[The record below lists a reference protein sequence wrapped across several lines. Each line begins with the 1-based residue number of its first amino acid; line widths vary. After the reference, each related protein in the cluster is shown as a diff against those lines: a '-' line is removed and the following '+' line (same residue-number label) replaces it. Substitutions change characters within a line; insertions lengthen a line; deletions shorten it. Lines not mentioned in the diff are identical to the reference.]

1 MADTNGTFPNM
12 VIDIGSSSQR
22 PTSAAASPLAQRVEG
37 TLREVL
43 AWRPRTGDSKS
54 FVAAL
59 NQAFTIR
66 ETAGHTEWEWTP
78 RSYAIQADMGAVTG
92 AQASIYARA
101 KAALDQSRPLLEG
114 LYPLRSDA
122 DHEDADAIRALVI
135 SQLTELVGELG
146 KVGGPRVPRVDGLF
160 DALLGDGFDSGD
172 EPDDVEG
179 LMGTMRE
186 RFGFDADRVNTID
199 EEQNLTNFL
208 IVVDHTT
215 GLFRSWET
223 LKRFFDNIGSDVF
236 LGTQLVLLSRALD
249 VIAESV
255 HEAQFVMDSV
265 FLGAG
270 ERQTIR
276 LDNGLTID
284 ELLSWVE
291 SFASLEAKQIIRD
304 AGKDGVVALQP
315 TLETLQRLV
324 AEALA
329 QAGGASSNPQRGFH
343 TERVEAALDELH
355 GHIDEAVDL
364 AKQLRRNALR
374 VSSVFPA
381 TIRQGESVPQLVV
394 NGNGFEL
401 GARLDLVNQ
410 NAVSVPIPA
419 SAVVVVSGERLF
431 ADIGGGRDLPA
442 GIWSVQVVNP
452 DGDAS
457 DPNGVLVKEGPA
469 APPAE
474 GRFVLDPPRARQG
487 ERLTI
492 TFRREEGL
500 RFAESDRVF
509 FDQDITVV
517 NRTLTAA
524 GELEVEVE
532 VMDDA
537 DVTDHDVFVT
547 LGDRLVILEGA
558 FTVTADTGGT
568 ERFVIEPPSAAA
580 GTSTEITIIN
590 ESGEPFTDDD
600 EILVGKGLELVDFQ
614 LKDATHLV
622 AKVEISPGAD
632 IRAHAIFLTVG
643 GEPVK
648 LGFNVTAGG
657 TTPPAGSIIT
667 RALLVN
673 TNHDDK
679 LKREKQRIAP
689 ANFLAM
695 TPVKHGDGVDAVEL
709 ELNQEAVAGA
719 LPAEFATAV
728 RTDPRTKAAVAVP
741 VEATTDGK
749 VITVRRKAAPR
760 NFPAG
765 QYKLTLHLDK
775 LPLATG
781 TASAGEVEVTFA
793 VEPR

>member
-1 MADTNGTFPNM
+1 M
-12 VIDIGSSSQR
+12 
-22 PTSAAASPLAQRVEG
+22 
-37 TLREVL
+37 
-43 AWRPRTGDSKS
+43 
-54 FVAAL
+54 
-59 NQAFTIR
+59 
-66 ETAGHTEWEWTP
+66 
-78 RSYAIQADMGAVTG
+78 
-92 AQASIYARA
+92 
-101 KAALDQSRPLLEG
+101 
-114 LYPLRSDA
+114 
-122 DHEDADAIRALVI
+122 
-135 SQLTELVGELG
+135 
-146 KVGGPRVPRVDGLF
+146 
-160 DALLGDGFDSGD
+160 
-172 EPDDVEG
+172 
-179 LMGTMRE
+179 
-186 RFGFDADRVNTID
+186 
-199 EEQNLTNFL
+199 
-208 IVVDHTT
+208 
-215 GLFRSWET
+215 
-223 LKRFFDNIGSDVF
+223 
-236 LGTQLVLLSRALD
+236 
-249 VIAESV
+249 
-255 HEAQFVMDSV
+255 
-265 FLGAG
+265 
-270 ERQTIR
+270 
-276 LDNGLTID
+276 
-284 ELLSWVE
+284 
-291 SFASLEAKQIIRD
+291 
-304 AGKDGVVALQP
+304 
-315 TLETLQRLV
+315 
-324 AEALA
+324 
-329 QAGGASSNPQRGFH
+329 
-343 TERVEAALDELH
+343 
-355 GHIDEAVDL
+355 
-364 AKQLRRNALR
+364 
-374 VSSVFPA
+374 
-381 TIRQGESVPQLVV
+381 
-394 NGNGFEL
+394 
-401 GARLDLVNQ
+401 
-410 NAVSVPIPA
+410 
-419 SAVVVVSGERLF
+419 
-431 ADIGGGRDLPA
+431 
-442 GIWSVQVVNP
+442 
-452 DGDAS
+452 
-457 DPNGVLVKEGPA
+457 
-469 APPAE
+469 
-474 GRFVLDPPRARQG
+474 
-487 ERLTI
+487 
-492 TFRREEGL
+492 
-500 RFAESDRVF
+500 
-509 FDQDITVV
+509 
-517 NRTLTAA
+517 
-524 GELEVEVE
+524 
-532 VMDDA
+532 
-537 DVTDHDVFVT
+537 TDHDVFVT